1 MAVDHFRT
9 IMCCYEIA
17 NRITRASNRCLILL
31 FIVRLLPHISCVYCR
46 IFPAF
51 IAAYF
56 LRLLPHISC
65 VYCRIFPAFIAAYFL
80 PFILIP
86 GHTEA
91 VTGLAFDPTGNNL
104 ASCSAD
110 MSAKIWDLATYIC
123 IKTLKVWPNTFLLRS
138 DASMKDSQ

>member
-1 MAVDHFRT
+1 MFDLVVYSAF
-9 IMCCYEIA
+9 IA
-17 NRITRASNRCLILL
+17 AYFL
-31 FIVRLLPHISCVYCR
+31 RLLPNISCVYCR

-51 IAAYF
+51 IAEYF
-56 LRLLPHISC
+56 LCLLPHISC

-80 PFILIP
+80 PFTLIP

-138 DASMKDSQ
+138 DASMKDSQLR